1 LPVLEGAFVAA
12 KFNQISIMGVGLL
25 GGAVGLAAR
34 KAGIAGRVVGYC
46 RRSEAARAA
55 VEAGAVD
62 ECLTD
67 LAKAAAGSDLVV
79 LCTGPETVAEIAAGI
94 VEDLPD
100 GAIVTDVASVKSRV
114 VAGCVEA
121 LGKKARFVGS
131 HPLAGSEKRGV
142 ENAADFALDGAVCVV
157 TPNRSTDS
165 GALEAVKGFWTELG
179 LEVVE
184 LSPEEHDARL
194 ARTSHLPHTAAAALC
209 ALIKPGD
216 ERFCAA
222 GFRDATRVAAG
233 DPGMWTE
240 IAFSNREALAAELYK
255 LAKRL
260 QGAADLLTAADRDAL
275 REFLESGANRRSE
288 LMGRE

>member
-1 LPVLEGAFVAA
+1 MSA

-25 GGAVGLAAR
+25 GGAVGLAIR
-34 KAGIAGRVVGYC
+34 KAGVAARVVGYC

-55 VEAGAVD
+55 VQVGAVD
-62 ECLTD
+62 ECLTEP
-67 LAKAAAGSDLVV
+67 AKAAADSDLVI
-79 LCTGPETVAEIAAGI
+79 LCAGPESVAEIAAAI
-94 VEDLPD
+94 AEDLPE

-142 ENAADFALDGAVCVV
+142 ENAASFDLGGSICVI
-157 TPNRSTDS
+157 TPNRSTDTD
-165 GALEAVKGFWTELG
+165 ALTTIREFWSSLG
-179 LEVVE
+179 LRVLE

-194 ARTSHLPHTAAAALC
+194 ARTSHLPHMAASALC
-209 ALIKPGD
+209 ALLKDGD
-216 ERFCAA
+216 EGFCAT
-222 GFRDATRVAAG
+222 GFRDATRIAAG
-233 DPGMWTE
+233 DPAMWTE
-240 IAFSNREALAAELYK
+240 IALTNREALAAELYK

-275 REFLESGANRRSE
+275 RKFLESGANRRAE
-288 LMGRE
+288 LMGRD